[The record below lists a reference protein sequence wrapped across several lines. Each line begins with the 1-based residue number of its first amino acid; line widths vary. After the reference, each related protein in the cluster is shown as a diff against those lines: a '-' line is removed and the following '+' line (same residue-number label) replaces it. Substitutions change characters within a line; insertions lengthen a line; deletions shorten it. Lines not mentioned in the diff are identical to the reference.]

1 MSVPKTKPPISRP
14 VRPHRSPIT
23 FLINSAIKMGLGA
36 GTGKIVTEAYKY
48 MKDRNFEP
56 FRPGSHDRDKDYYD
70 EPITKYDHR
79 KTDAPMT
86 TQTGITKYDMTRRG
100 PEGEVLHRPP
110 MTGDRTA
117 TSYDMRG
124 DMRTKGY
131 YRDEITGE
139 IIAYSG
145 PQARGNPEVLNVAP
159 KEEISRD
166 SGEGVINDPDDYQ
179 FYENP
184 EAIDH
189 DVNTTRNVS
198 DELQRHDVNFI
209 EEYETKDFEDKP
221 TTIPW

>member
-23 FLINSAIKMGLGA
+23 FLINSAIKLGLGA
-36 GTGKIVTEAYKY
+36 AGIEAVKRAHNY
-48 MKDRNFEP
+48 MQ
-56 FRPGSHDRDKDYYD
+56 DRDYKPFVAGEDYKTK
-70 EPITKYDHR
+70 EMTKYDHR
-79 KTDAPMT
+79 GIDSPMT